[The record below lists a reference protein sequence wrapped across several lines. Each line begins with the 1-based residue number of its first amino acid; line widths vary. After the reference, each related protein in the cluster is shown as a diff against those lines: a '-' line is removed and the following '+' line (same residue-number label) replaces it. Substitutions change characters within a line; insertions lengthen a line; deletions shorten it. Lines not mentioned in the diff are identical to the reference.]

1 MAPCLGLGMREISG
15 GQESPLFEAARTAT
29 LDRVT
34 VVVQQL
40 PAVHEAFQPFLPT
53 QPSAYWSKL
62 DDQQDVAAWL
72 GESTQPTS
80 IREFLHRAEKKTHST
95 SNHHRDTPE
104 R

>member
-62 DDQQDVAAWL
+62 DDL
-72 GESTQPTS
+72 FGKYTESSSYFYKMLQS
-80 IREFLHRAEKKTHST
+80 WCQALRRVKAQ
-95 SNHHRDTPE
+95 
-104 R
+104 